1 MCRGQA
7 APLRAEFVDR
17 LSIVIPTLN
26 EAAVIV
32 GTLEALRPLRAAG
45 HEIIV
50 VDAGD
55 DATAVLAAPLAD
67 RVVRSPRGRA
77 VQMNRGAAAARSEV
91 LLFLHVDTLLPD
103 GAAALVLDGLKRSG
117 RRWGRFDV
125 RLSGRHP
132 LLRLVERAMSIRS
145 RLTGIATGDQA
156 IFVERALF
164 ERVGGFPEIALM
176 EDIALSKRLKREE
189 GRPLCLNARVV
200 TSSRRWE
207 RDGVL
212 RTILLMWWLRL
223 RYFLGTD
230 PTDLARAYVGPSR
243 H

>member
-1 MCRGQA
+1 MCSGRA

-32 GTLEALRPLRAAG
+32 GTLEALWPLRAAG

-77 VQMNRGAAAARSEV
+77 VQMNRGAAAARGEV
-91 LLFLHVDTLLPD
+91 LLFLHVDTRLPD

-176 EDIALSKRLKREE
+176 EDIALSRRLNRE
-189 GRPLCLNARVV
+189 GRPLCLNDRVV
-200 TSSRRWE
+200 TSSRRWD

-223 RYFLGTD
+223 RYFFGSD
-230 PTDLARAYVGPSR
+230 PVDLARAYVRSHER
-243 H
+243 